1 MIFMKSIYADKKSKV
16 FLGGNFEFDLNT
28 IFSKGK
34 LKRKAA
40 ILVTGIKNF
49 AGTSYSKK
57 LENVF
62 KRHEIIIVKHIKIK
76 PNPNE
81 LLIVQVMSKL
91 TKKFDF
97 ILAVGGGSAIDTG
110 KLIKNRFNNSAKLVA
125 IYTLPGS
132 ATIVSPFA
140 VFDNNEFK
148 IGVVADN
155 LIPSYSYI
163 NTEII
168 KSIGLERKIIS
179 IADIFSH
186 AVESLYSKASNI
198 ISRTKAKNSLKILR
212 ANKVESLPI
221 RALITADIQAGLAE
235 RVGLVLFPH
244 AAGHYLTYKFRIPH
258 SIATMYFLPQYLMF
272 LLNKGVR
279 IDLRYIQYAEYLE
292 SLLRKKKLMRKISLT
307 RNEIAEL
314 FNLTHK
320 YMDFAYEN
328 APVGIKQEEYKIILK
343 SYVKK

>member
-1 MIFMKSIYADKKSKV
+1 MKLIYADKKGKV
-16 FLGGNFEFDLNT
+16 FLGSNFEFDLNT
-28 IFSKGK
+28 IFSNGK

-49 AGTSYSKK
+49 AGTSYSKQ
-57 LENVF
+57 LENVL

-81 LLIVQVMSKL
+81 LLIVQVMSNL
-91 TKKFDF
+91 TKRFDF

-110 KLIKNRFNNSAKLVA
+110 KLIKNCFNNSAKLVA

-148 IGVVADN
+148 IGVAADN

-168 KSIGLERKIIS
+168 ESMGSERKLIA

-198 ISRTKAKNSLKILR
+198 VSRTKAKNSLKILI
-212 ANKVESLPI
+212 ANKVELLPTQ
-221 RALITADIQAGLAE
+221 ALVVADIQAGLAE

-244 AAGHYLTYKFRIPH
+244 AAGHYLTYKFHIPH
-258 SIATMYFLPQYLMF
+258 SIATMYFLPQYLIF
-272 LLNKGVR
+272 LLNKGVD
-279 IDLRYIQYAEYLE
+279 IDLRYIRYAEYLE
-292 SLLRKKKLMRKISLT
+292 LLLRKKKLMRKIKLSK
-307 RNEIAEL
+307 NEIVEL

-328 APVGIKQEEYKIILK
+328 VPVEIKREEYKIILK
-343 SYVKK
+343 NYVKK

>member
-1 MIFMKSIYADKKSKV
+1 MKLFYADKNGKV
-16 FLGGNFEFDLNT
+16 FLGSNFEFDLNT
-28 IFSKGK
+28 VFSKGK
-34 LKRKAA
+34 LERKTA
-40 ILVTGIKNF
+40 ILVVGIKNF
-49 AGTSYSKK
+49 AGASYFKQ

-62 KRHEIIIVKHIKIK
+62 RRYKIVIVKHIKIE
-76 PNPNE
+76 PNPDE
-81 LLIVQVMSKL
+81 SFIIQVVSNL

-97 ILAVGGGSAIDTG
+97 IIAIGGGSAIDTG

-148 IGVVADN
+148 IGIAADN
-155 LIPSYSYI
+155 LIPNYSYV

-168 KSIGLERKIIS
+168 ESIGLERKIIA

-186 AVESLYSKASNI
+186 AVESLYSKASNLV
-198 ISRTKAKNSLKILR
+198 SRTKAKNSLKILG
-212 ANKVESLPI
+212 ANKVESLPTQ
-221 RALITADIQAGLAE
+221 ALVTADIQAGLAE

-244 AAGHYLTYKFRIPH
+244 AAGHYLTYKFHIPH
-258 SIATMYFLPQYLMF
+258 SIATMFFLPQYLT
-272 LLNKGVR
+272 LLRNKEVNV
-279 IDLRYIQYAEYLE
+279 DLTYIQYAEYLE
-292 SLLRKKKLMRKISLT
+292 SLLRKKKLMRKISLS

-328 APVGIKQEEYKIILK
+328 APVGIRQEEYKIILK
-343 SYVKK
+343 NYVQK